1 MHEVTLKQGNMA
13 VTLSNEDGES
23 REELIELISTALSWI
38 EEDTIVLG
46 EYEIEEDDNLYIEP
60 NPPRDNI
67 QHEGM

>member
-1 MHEVTLKQGNMA
+1 MQQITLKKGNMA

-23 REELIELISTALSWI
+23 REELIVLMSTALSWI

-46 EYEIEEDDNLYIEP
+46 ECEIEEDDNLYIEP

>member
-1 MHEVTLKQGNMA
+1 MQQITLKKGNMA

-23 REELIELISTALSWI
+23 REELIVLMSTALSWI
-38 EEDTIVLG
+38 EEDTIVLA
-46 EYEIEEDDNLYIEP
+46 ECEIEEEETLYIEP

>member
-1 MHEVTLKQGNMA
+1 MHEVTLKRGNMA

-38 EEDTIVLG
+38 EEDAIVLG
-46 EYEIEEDDNLYIEP
+46 ECEIEEDDNLYIEP

>member
-1 MHEVTLKQGNMA
+1 MHQVTLKRGNMA

-23 REELIELISTALSWI
+23 REELIVLISTALSWI

-46 EYEIEEDDNLYIEP
+46 ECEFEEEETLYIEP